1 MATTAVQ
8 RPAVMRRPANPMWDR
23 TFFSGMILL
32 LWATVLFGFSK
43 TYYAAGMVRAP
54 LPNALIHIHGAAMTL
69 WMILL
74 LVQTCLITARR
85 VAWHR
90 ILGLAGFGLAAG
102 MLVIGLLAATDMLRR
117 GKSVPGLDAKTFYI
131 VPLSAILQF
140 SGFAWLAY
148 RARTRPVAHKR
159 LILMGTIALM
169 DAAIG
174 RWPVALLQAK
184 PPLQDLVTL
193 AFLLLIVGYDLLSLH
208 RVQRSTLWGSVTIMT
223 VHLTRIPLAGSH
235 VWQAFAT
242 KMSGH

>member
-8 RPAVMRRPANPMWDR
+8 RPAVLHRPANPKWDR
-23 TFFSGMILL
+23 VFFSGMVLL

-43 TYYAAGMVRAP
+43 TYYMAGMVKAP

-74 LVQTCLITARR
+74 LVQTSLIAARR
-85 VAWHR
+85 VQWHR
-90 ILGLAGFGLAAG
+90 TLGLAGFGLAAC

-131 VPLSAILQF
+131 VPLTAILSF
-140 SGFAWLAY
+140 SVFVWLAY
-148 RARTRPVAHKR
+148 RARSRPSAHKR
-159 LILMGTIALM
+159 LILLATISLT

-184 PPLQDLVTL
+184 PLLQDLVIL
-193 AFLLLIVGYDLLSLH
+193 AFLLLIVAYDLLSLH
-208 RVQRSTLWGSVTIMT
+208 RIQRTTLWGGLAIMA
-223 VHLTRIPLAGSH
+223 VHLTRIPFAGSPL
-235 VWQAFAT
+235 WQAFAT
-242 KMSGH
+242 RMSGH